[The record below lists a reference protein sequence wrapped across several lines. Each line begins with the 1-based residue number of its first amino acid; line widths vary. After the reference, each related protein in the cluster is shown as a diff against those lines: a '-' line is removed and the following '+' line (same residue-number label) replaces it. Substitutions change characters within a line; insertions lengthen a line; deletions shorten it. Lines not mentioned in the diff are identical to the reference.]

1 MDEAYIDLLTLQDSI
16 QEGLEDLFPDKLW
29 VKAEV
34 SSIQVK
40 SNGHCYMDLCQS
52 GTGGVVAKAKAEAG
66 NCGEYSFNLH
76 AAEPYVPRGRGRRH
90 PGGNVHIGARPGEL
104 QRPLRADAHH

>member
-52 GTGGVVAKAKAEAG
+52 GTGGVVAKAKAVIWRSRYTLLSRMCREA
-66 NCGEYSFNLH
+66 
-76 AAEPYVPRGRGRRH
+76 A
-90 PGGNVHIGARPGEL
+90 GGDL
-104 QRPLRADAHH
+104 QA